1 MKKKISSLSDLQ
13 EILNIKASMNKGISE
28 DLILFFPDT
37 CAISRPVV
45 TSKEIPD
52 PN

>member
-1 MKKKISSLSDLQ
+1 
-13 EILNIKASMNKGISE
+13 MNKGISE

-45 TSKEIPD
+45 TNKEIPD
-52 PN
+52 PNWVVGFTDGVRPKGRVVLQ